1 MELTY
6 RLSHNKEWLAVTGG
20 EGLEGNLVIP
30 SEGVFEGKTYPIFKI
45 EKEAFRNQLGLTS
58 ITIPESV
65 EVIGE
70 SAFEYCE
77 NVVSVRLL
85 SKNLEIRKSAFA
97 DCEALKDVVFP
108 DNGSR
113 IEIGD
118 FAFYHCGLEEIY
130 IPDCVARIGE
140 FAFSCPNLRTFN
152 TQSTY
157 RYFTNDTKNILFLKE
172 VHRLIIGVTPGSK
185 DSYCEYIVK
194 AVANAGTK
202 GVVTLP
208 DFVTKIEAG
217 AFMGCQ
223 NLTGIVFHD
232 KVTEIG
238 ETAFAECTALTQVTL
253 PETIVSIAPNTFCW
267 CENLETVVMPN
278 VKEIGENAFRCCKSL
293 REIVSS
299 VPLNLIGDGAFG
311 GCTSLTRITQ
321 RIEAKVLGEEAFSDC
336 DKLTQI
342 HLTDS
347 VRKIGKEC
355 FNHCTSLTS
364 INFPDSLK
372 DIGEGAFANCTSL
385 VSINIPG
392 SVDFV
397 DNRAFENCTS
407 LETIVF
413 SDPENDYG
421 IGIEVQVFAGC
432 TSLRKIVIR
441 DASALEDV
449 DIPESVEIVTP

>member
-6 RLSHNKEWLAVTGG
+6 RLSYNKEWLAVTGG

-45 EKEAFRNQLGLTS
+45 EKEAFRHQLGLTS
-58 ITIPESV
+58 VTIPDSV

-77 NVVSVRLL
+77 NVVSVQLF

-97 DCEALKDVVFP
+97 NCEALKDIVFP
-108 DNGSR
+108 DDGFLA
-113 IEIGD
+113 IGD
-118 FAFYHCGLEEIY
+118 YAFYNCGMEEIY
-130 IPDCVARIGE
+130 IPDCVAEIGKG
-140 FAFSCPNLRTFN
+140 AFNGPNLIKIKAH
-152 TQSTY
+152 TY
-157 RYFTNDTKNILFLKE
+157 YFCANDAENILF
-172 VHRLIIGVTPGSK
+172 HREIVGHDFDTGIYYFRWSINTVTNASIEGIIT
-185 DSYCEYIVK
+185 I
-194 AVANAGTK
+194 
-202 GVVTLP
+202 P

-232 KVTEIG
+232 KVAEIG

-278 VKEIGENAFRCCKSL
+278 VKEIGENAFHCCKSL

-364 INFPDSLK
+364 INFPDSLE

-413 SDPENDYG
+413 SDPKNDYG
-421 IGIEVQVFAGC
+421 IGIDVQVFAGC

-441 DASALEDV
+441 DASLLEDAGV
-449 DIPESVEIVTP
+449 PEGVEIVTP